1 MNKTASNYFLARL
14 MLRFH
19 PKNDK
24 KMFRRFIPTEKK
36 FFDLFNQHAEMCVNG
51 SKEMVALMTR
61 FEEFERRAHAI
72 ETIEK
77 QADSITTETIELLH
91 KTVFTPIKRDD
102 IHKLITRMDDI
113 LDLLEDAA
121 ETISLYDIRAVT
133 PESKRLADLCLACAE
148 KVQEAVALLSNR
160 DRWRDILQI
169 CEEIDR
175 LESDADHVMRA
186 AMSKL
191 FREEPDVRT
200 LIKLKAIY
208 EILETVTDRCEDVA
222 NILEG
227 IILKKS

>member
-1 MNKTASNYFLARL
+1 
-14 MLRFH
+14 
-19 PKNDK
+19 
-24 KMFRRFIPTEKK
+24 MFRRFIPTEKK
-36 FFDLFNQHAEMCVNG
+36 FFDLFNQHAEMCVSG